1 MSRVEIVSGVERR
14 RRWSDEAKLEILAE
28 ADRPGARIGDVARR
42 HDIFP
47 AQIRTWRQKFLAP
60 DPLTSFVPVRVLD
73 REVGELCGTRR
84 VSAPSATTSSMIE
97 ISLRNGRSLKAAA
110 DIDRRM
116 LSSVSGWQELRING
130 GA

>member
-28 ADRPGARIGDVARR
+28 ADRPGVRIGDVARR

-47 AQIRTWRQKFLAP
+47 AQIRTWRQKLLAP
-60 DPLTSFVPVRVLD
+60 DPLTSFVPVRALD
-73 REVGELCGTRR
+73 REVGELCGARR

-116 LSSVSGWQELRING
+116 LSSLIVCVET
-130 GA
+130 A